1 MSETIN
7 GVSILSA
14 ETKRALVADVQFFET
29 YTSAAFNRKM
39 NGIVKPGFY
48 AGFEPVLSG
57 GLNVTITSTSEA
69 DKRGAASVN
78 VGEYQISVHQIEDI
92 ILTLPAGATT
102 RVVLEANYQNGVKT
116 NQVDVK
122 SAIQA
127 ARIYLADVS
136 VTLAGNQLEIC
147 RFTVPAGTTTLTKTM
162 LSKASRPDKAIG
174 SELSSDVESGNSEGD
189 AYKAAT
195 IAAVKRAMEL
205 SVLTRGAIPD
215 TDNLNK
221 YGPSA
226 DRVGQWA
233 KVTIT
238 GATIANGYPEM
249 DAVGILE
256 VFRGGAWNGTQRFT
270 SRNGNVYVRSLT
282 AAWNG
287 TDGPWGAWSATYE
300 DAPLPDVWLPL
311 TDSMTM
317 MYGEGPYDRITIGD
331 QYAELTTRSATF
343 SRATTASYFD
353 KTGLMRIAAI
363 NEPRFEKPGLLM
375 ESSGTNLH
383 LYSESF
389 VSSTGSNATNN
400 SAKSPRG
407 DMTMCLFQETA
418 INGEHYLQ
426 DKNIALTADVT
437 YCFSTFVA
445 AGPGERSIYL
455 RVASGTSSGVIFN
468 PNTGAWVGG
477 VVGSVVIDRGFED
490 MGNGIYRVWM
500 AFKATTTQTSI
511 VRLQL
516 AKAHVTVYDGDAT
529 AGLYV
534 WGAQFEET
542 PFPTSYIKTEGVAV
556 TRAADTWGISAA
568 NLGYMTLAQK
578 FKRTIALNL
587 TIKYSPP
594 TNYTEVIRASGI
606 RNDIMCRMHQVNKVT
621 TLTAYRSSGGLAI
634 SVDSN
639 AEGLFTHRI
648 ENDTVTTNILG
659 KSNTHDVVPVSTTET
674 PNDIGSSSAAV
685 SAKFVYHIRHLRI
698 WHRALTDSQIKG
710 LR

>member
-39 NGIVKPGFY
+39 SGIVKPGFY

-57 GLNVTITSTSEA
+57 GLNVKITSANEA

-92 ILTLPAGATT
+92 TLALPAGATT

-116 NQVDVK
+116 NQVDVN

-127 ARIYLADVS
+127 ARIFIADVS
-136 VTLAGNQLEIC
+136 VALAGNQLELC
-147 RFTVPAGTTTLTKTM
+147 RFTVPAGTTVLTQTM

-174 SELSSDVESGNSEGD
+174 SELSSDVESGSSDGD
-189 AYKAAT
+189 TYKGAT
-195 IAAVKRAMEL
+195 IAAVKRAMAL
-205 SVLTRGAIPD
+205 SVLTRGAIPE
-215 TDNLNK
+215 TDNINK

-226 DRVGQWA
+226 ERVGQWA
-233 KVTIT
+233 KISTT

-270 SRNGNVYVRSLT
+270 SRNGNIYVRSLT

-287 TDGPWGAWSATYE
+287 TDGPWSAWAATYE

-311 TDSMTM
+311 TDSMAM
-317 MYGEGPYDRITIGD
+317 VNGEGPYDRITIGN

-343 SRATTASYFD
+343 SRATTATYFD
-353 KTGLMRIAAI
+353 KTGLMRVAEI

-375 ESSGTNLH
+375 EASGTNLY
-383 LYSESF
+383 LNSESHKG
-389 VSSTGSNATNN
+389 STGSTVTNN

-407 DMTMCLFQETA
+407 DKTMCLFQETA
-418 INGEHYLQ
+418 INGEHYLE
-426 DKNIALTADVT
+426 DRNIALVADVT

-445 AGPGERSIYL
+445 AGSGDRTLYMRI
-455 RVASGTSSGVIFN
+455 ATGTSGGVIFN

-477 VVGSVVIDRGFED
+477 IVGSVVTDRGFED
-490 MGNGIYRVWM
+490 LGNGLYRVWM
-500 AFKATTTQTSI
+500 VVKATATQASI

-516 AKAHVTVYDGDAT
+516 AKAHITVYDGDIT
-529 AGLYV
+529 ANLYV
-534 WGAQFEET
+534 WGTQFEES
-542 PFPTSYIKTEGVAV
+542 PFPTSYIKTEGVAA
-556 TRAADTWGISAA
+556 TRAGDTWGISAA
-568 NLGYMTLAQK
+568 NLGYMTLSQK
-578 FKRTIALNL
+578 FNRTIALNL
-587 TIKYSPP
+587 LVKYSPP
-594 TNYTEVIRASGI
+594 TNYTEVISARGI
-606 RNDIMCRMHQVNKVT
+606 RNDIMCRIHQINKLT
-621 TLTAYRSSGGLAI
+621 TLTAYRSSGGLALT
-634 SVDSN
+634 VDAN
-639 AEGLFTHRI
+639 AEGVFAHKT
-648 ENDTVTTNILG
+648 ENDTVSTFFQG
-659 KSNTHDVVPVSTTET
+659 KTNTHTVPPVSTTET

-685 SAKFVYHIRHLRI
+685 SAKFVYYIRHLRI